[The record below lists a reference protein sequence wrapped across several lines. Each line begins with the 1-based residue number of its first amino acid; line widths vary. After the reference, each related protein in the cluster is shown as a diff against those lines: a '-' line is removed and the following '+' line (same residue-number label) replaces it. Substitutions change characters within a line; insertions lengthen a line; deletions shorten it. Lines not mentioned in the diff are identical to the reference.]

1 MHFSHSIPLH
11 SIALHSIRFH
21 SLCSFVGRRPA
32 HSLLSLALLTR
43 SSHPQDTDLVG
54 EFSPSEIE
62 GMKASFRG
70 FDADGNGSIDSAELK
85 HVMLD
90 LGEKVTDADVDELIR
105 SVDEDGSNTIE
116 FSEFVRVMHNLRSG
130 KAARG
135 ASAGGGGKGLAAAQ
149 NKFAETVQTHYKT
162 NIVKHQGA
170 VATGGSHSYSE
181 DEVAAFTE
189 HINNCLVGQLPYLPL
204 GKGELFSAVGDGL
217 LLCKLINAAKPNSVD
232 ERVLNHPKGGRAL
245 NLYQKKENCNLYVL
259 GFVRPARPALNT
271 LFQSNGRVWWLGPAN
286 TRGRSL
292 YPLCPLCSHRSLA
305 PTTC

>member
-1 MHFSHSIPLH
+1 MLGPQRGSLSAHHAFSLIHLPPFIPIHSIRFLSIRFH
-11 SIALHSIRFH
+11 SIRFLPIRFH

-32 HSLLSLALLTR
+32 HSLLTHSSRAPHSLILSPCSLALLTR
-43 SSHPQDTDLVG
+43 PAHPQDTDLVG

-130 KAARG
+130 KAAGG
-135 ASAGGGGKGLAAAQ
+135 ASAGGGKGLAAAQ

-189 HINNCLVGQLPYLPL
+189 HINNCLAGQLPYLPL
-204 GKGELFSAVGDGL
+204 GEGELFSAVGDGL

-232 ERVLNHPKGGRAL
+232 ERVLNHPKGGRPL
-245 NLYQKKENCNLYVL
+245 NLYQKKENCNL
-259 GFVRPARPALNT
+259 
-271 LFQSNGRVWWLGPAN
+271 
-286 TRGRSL
+286 
-292 YPLCPLCSHRSLA
+292 
-305 PTTC
+305 